1 MRRVFAW
8 IVTLR
13 YWSDPVAF
21 HRRRGVTIGER
32 VEVIGGGPHT
42 FGSEPYL
49 VTIGDDVTISHD
61 VDFITHDGGL
71 RVVRDRW
78 PGACLYAP
86 ISVGQRVFIGA
97 HAVLMPGVTV
107 GDGAVIGVMSVVT
120 KDVPPGTVVA
130 GVPARPVR
138 SVEEYAAATR
148 DRWID
153 TTGMSASQKEKLL
166 RQRFDR
172 ARPAGARDRAFG
184 LITTMKRVVG
194 GRRTQSSKSR

>member
-1 MRRVFAW
+1 MKRALGW
-8 IVTLR
+8 IATLR

-21 HRRRGVTIGER
+21 HRRRGVRIGER
-32 VEVIGGGPHT
+32 VELIGGGPHM

-78 PGACLYAP
+78 PGAYMYAP
-86 ISVGQRVFIGA
+86 ISIGRRAFIGA

-107 GDGAVIGVMSVVT
+107 GDGAVVGVMSVVT
-120 KDVPPGTVVA
+120 KDVPAGTVVA

-138 SVEEYAAATR
+138 SVEEYAAASR
-148 DRWID
+148 GRWID
-153 TTGMSASQKEKLL
+153 TGGMTASKKEELL
-166 RQRFDR
+166 RRRFEYAAAPK
-172 ARPAGARDRAFG
+172 AR
-184 LITTMKRVVG
+184 G
-194 GRRTQSSKSR
+194 GRAALIAAWRRRWWRSRRRSA